1 MKRKKF
7 LQYRRKLEGK
17 TDYRKRLELLKCSLP
32 RIVVRKSLKSILVQ
46 AIEYDPNGDK
56 TILSITSR
64 DLSELGWKG
73 SEKNIPAAYLIGYL
87 FGMKAKQKKIQEAIL
102 DKGLYPT
109 RQGIFTF
116 AVLKG
121 ITDSGL
127 KVPHDP
133 SIFPAEDRIKGKH
146 ISENIEKMFEQVKS
160 NIQKV
165 K

>member
-17 TDYRKRLELLKCSLP
+17 TNYKNRLELLKCGLP

-46 AIEYDPNGDK
+46 AIEYHPDGDK
-56 TILSITSR
+56 TLLSINSK
-64 DLSELGWKG
+64 DLNEFGWKG
-73 SEKNIPAAYLIGYL
+73 SDKNIPAAYLIGYL
-87 FGMKAKQKKIQEAIL
+87 FGMKAKQKIPKAIL

-109 RQGIFTF
+109 RQGIFIF

-133 SIFPAEDRIKGKH
+133 SIFPEETRIKGKH
-146 ISENIEKMFEQVKS
+146 ISENIEKMFELAKS

>member
-87 FGMKAKQKKIQEAIL
+87 FGMKAKQKKIQE
-102 DKGLYPT
+102 
-109 RQGIFTF
+109 
-116 AVLKG
+116 
-121 ITDSGL
+121 
-127 KVPHDP
+127 
-133 SIFPAEDRIKGKH
+133 
-146 ISENIEKMFEQVKS
+146 
-160 NIQKV
+160 
-165 K
+165 